1 MVDGKGASED
11 AGGSPVGGGRGGYTL
26 GYGFPSMPLTSTST
40 GGPGAI
46 TSRF

>member
-1 MVDGKGASED
+1 MVDGKGARVD
-11 AGGSPVGGGRGGYTL
+11 AGGSPVGGRGGYTL